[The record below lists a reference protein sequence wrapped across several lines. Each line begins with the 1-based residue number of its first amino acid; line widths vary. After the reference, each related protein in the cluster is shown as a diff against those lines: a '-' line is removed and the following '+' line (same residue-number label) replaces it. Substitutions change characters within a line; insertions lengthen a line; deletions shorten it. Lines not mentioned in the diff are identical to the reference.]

1 MVIGTN
7 VASLTAQRHLE
18 TSRAAM
24 ETSMERLASGKRVNS
39 AMDYGAGL
47 AIAHSLESKISS
59 MNQGVRNAN
68 DGISMLQTAEG
79 ALEETS
85 SMLNRMKELATQ
97 ASSGSYSASDRVA
110 LNTEFQALANAITA
124 IATETDFNGTN
135 MLNSNSTVSFQ
146 VGDGASDNVSMAFQQ
161 MKASDLAVFDTGSA
175 VTELATAAITTA
187 HTTTSLPVTT
197 FTITTAPAAESK
209 SLEMDVSGVT
219 YTQKFDTNVATT
231 MQKLAAQ
238 ITADNDNIHA
248 TESSTGTV
256 LTLTSLT
263 AGEGWTSTGLKVFS
277 DSTMAAGTTIY
288 AETTVNGPTT
298 KQVGT
303 HTLSATS
310 DVNETISVEINGVT
324 YEQDY
329 IEASG
334 AKTMLALASQI
345 NNGTTNLNA
354 VGTSATVLTLSS
366 TLAGADFTTGAMQRT
381 ANFAGNASIL
391 TADGATAAMKQV
403 DESIGQVDAYRSEL
417 GAVANRLDHTV
428 SNLMNRVENQSAAKS
443 RIADTDF
450 AVESANLAK
459 AQVLQQAG
467 TAMLAQA
474 NASGQGVL
482 SLLK

>member
-1 MVIGTN
+1 MSMVIGTN

-18 TSRAAM
+18 ASRAEM
-24 ETSMERLASGKRVNS
+24 ETAMERLASGKRINS
-39 AMDYGAGL
+39 AMDDAAGL
-47 AIAHSLESKISS
+47 AIAHSMESKISS
-59 MNQGVRNAN
+59 MNQGIRNAN

-97 ASSGSYSASDRVA
+97 ASSGSYSSSDRIA
-110 LNTEFQALANAITA
+110 LDAEFQALASAITA
-124 IATETDFNGTN
+124 IAKETDFNGTN
-135 MLNSNSTVSFQ
+135 MLNSTSTVSFQ
-146 VGDGASDNVSMAFQQ
+146 VGDAATDNVSMSFQAV
-161 MKASDLAVFDTGSA
+161 KATDLSILDTGSA
-175 VTELATAAITTA
+175 VTELATVAITTA
-187 HTTTSLPVTT
+187 HTATSKPVST

-219 YTQKFDTNVATT
+219 YTQKHDTNALTS

-238 ITADNDNIHA
+238 ITADNENIHA
-248 TESSTGTV
+248 TATATV

-263 AGEGWTSTGLKVFS
+263 TGEGWTSTGLKVFS

-310 DVNETISVEINGVT
+310 EVNETISVSVNGVT
-324 YEQDY
+324 YEQDFVTD
-329 IEASG
+329 G
-334 AKTMLALASQI
+334 ATTMAALASQI

-354 VGTSATVLTLSS
+354 VGTSSAILTLSS
-366 TLAGADFTTGAMQRT
+366 TLAGAGFTTGAMQRT
-381 ANFAGNASIL
+381 ANFSGNASIL
-391 TADGATAAMKQV
+391 TAAGAGAAMSAV

-417 GAVANRLDHTV
+417 GAVANRLNHTV

-443 RIADTDF
+443 RIEDADF

-482 SLLK
+482 TLLK